1 MIVAL
6 IGPSAAG
13 KSSVA
18 SRLVAAG
25 EVELVPTYT
34 TRPQR
39 PEEQDSAGDHR
50 FCDDAEFDALL
61 ASGAF
66 EAIGGLPG
74 RPYRYGLPILNRRI
88 TKPQLVMARASHVGT
103 LRSLGQPTVVYQVE
117 AAAAECR
124 RRLGERGTGSVDHN
138 VRASRHAADIA
149 AGRCCADRVFHN
161 DSTIDDLASA
171 VAAALHTDRKA

>member
-34 TRPQR
+34 TRPPR
-39 PEEQDSAGDHR
+39 PEERDNSGHHR
-50 FCDDAEFDALL
+50 FCDDGEFDALL

-66 EAIGGLPG
+66 EATGRLPG
-74 RPYRYGLPILNRRI
+74 LPYRYGLPILNHRI
-88 TKPQLVMARASHVGT
+88 SKPQLVMARASHVGT
-103 LRSLGQPTVVYQVE
+103 LRSLGQRTVVYQIE
-117 AAAAECR
+117 ASAAVCR
-124 RRLGERGTGSVDHN
+124 QRLGERGAGRADGS
-138 VRASRHAADIA
+138 VRASRHSADIA
-149 AGRCCADRVFHN
+149 AGRCCADRVFRN
-161 DSTIDDLASA
+161 NSTLDALATA
-171 VAAALHTDRKA
+171 VADALHTDRKV